1 VYYSPLIFGK
11 EFKMIFKLKYTTP
24 IEWAH
29 NAVKDIDAFL
39 QDHADAER
47 KVANMC
53 LSLIAKYPNRV
64 EIIDELIQISVE
76 ELLHFKQVYAII
88 RSRGNELNGVFQ
100 KDPYIKGIMPIL
112 RSDSDLLFMDRLI
125 IASIAELRGSERFKL
140 IGEVSDDPK
149 IAKFYKNLHFQE
161 LEHIESFINMA
172 KKYFDSNDVEKRIE
186 EILIKEAEVTASL
199 PWRSAIH

>member
-1 VYYSPLIFGK
+1 
-11 EFKMIFKLKYTTP
+11 MIFKLKYNTP

-125 IASIAELRGSERFKL
+125 IASIAELRGSERFKS
-140 IGEVSDDPK
+140 VSYTHLTLPT
-149 IAKFYKNLHFQE
+149 
-161 LEHIESFINMA
+161 
-172 KKYFDSNDVEKRIE
+172 
-186 EILIKEAEVTASL
+186 ILLV
-199 PWRSAIH
+199 

>member
-1 VYYSPLIFGK
+1 MEL
-11 EFKMIFKLKYTTP
+11 KLKYITP

-29 NAVKDIDAFL
+29 QAVKDIDSFL

-53 LSLIAKYPNRV
+53 LSLIAKYPNRI

-76 ELLHFKQVYAII
+76 ELLHFKQVYELI
-88 RSRGNELNGVFQ
+88 RYRGHQLNGVFQ
-100 KDPYIKGIMPIL
+100 KDPYIKGVMSIV
-112 RSDSDLLFMDRLI
+112 RSGSEELFMDRLI

-140 IGEVSDDPK
+140 IGEVVDDPK
-149 IAKFYKNLHFQE
+149 ISKFYTNLYVQE
-161 LEHIESFINMA
+161 LEHINSFIKMA
-172 KKYFDSNDVEKRIE
+172 KCYFDSEVVDKRTE
-186 EILIKEAEVTASL
+186 EILIKEAEVSANL